1 MNAGGAGNVGDY
13 SEQHFV
19 DCGYNRTNVA
29 YGCDGAALNAYVK
42 WFQQKNPDLA
52 KETDYP
58 YKAERDTCQ
67 EYPAFSQGNTQDQG
81 WCVCTFIK

>member
-1 MNAGGAGNVGDY
+1 M
-13 SEQHFV
+13 
-19 DCGYNRTNVA
+19 A

-67 EYPAFSQGNTQDQG
+67 EYPAFSQGNNQDQG
-81 WCVCTFIK
+81 